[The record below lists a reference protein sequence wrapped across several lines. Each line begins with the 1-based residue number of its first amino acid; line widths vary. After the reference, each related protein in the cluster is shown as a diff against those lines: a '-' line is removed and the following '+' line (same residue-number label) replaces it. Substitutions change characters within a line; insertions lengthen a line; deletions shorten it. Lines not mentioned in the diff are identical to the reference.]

1 MSNKIKSFVTELQP
15 ITQQVGTHILTAL
28 SEDGTAAVLTSIVP
42 GLASDRV
49 ASVPVS
55 REQLML
61 INQILHAQQQ
71 KMIEE
76 PTDEEDRSIGFQI
89 EMPSKEE

>member
-1 MSNKIKSFVTELQP
+1 MSNKPKSFVTELQP
-15 ITQQVGTHILTAL
+15 ITQQIGTHILTAL
-28 SEDGTAAVLTSIVP
+28 SEEGTAAVLTSIVP
-42 GLASDRV
+42 GLGSDRV

-61 INQILHAQQQ
+61 IHQILHAQQQ

-76 PTDEEDRSIGFQI
+76 PTNEEDRSIGFQI
-89 EMPSKEE
+89 EMPAQEE

>member
-42 GLASDRV
+42 GLGSDRV
-49 ASVPVS
+49 ASIPVS

-71 KMIEE
+71 RMIEE
-76 PTDEEDRSIGFQI
+76 PTDEDDRSIGFQI
-89 EMPSKEE
+89 EMPKQEE